1 MIHLRS
7 VGPKGKPEAS
17 AKGFPFNLPV
27 VRSLPDLEFRSP
39 VTFLVGENG
48 SGKST
53 LLEAIAAG
61 IGSIVVGGEDIQS
74 DPSLAHARALA
85 ARLRLV
91 WSKRTRKGFFLRA
104 EDVFNFVRRVNATA
118 RDLETIADG
127 FSETMSGDGLAR
139 ARGSVLAQRAQLARR
154 YGEDADAR
162 SHGETFLNLFQQ
174 RIVPGGLYLLDEPEA
189 ALSPLRQLSLLSLMK
204 ETVADDGQFLI
215 ATHSPLLMAF
225 PGAMILSFDETPVR
239 EVAYDDTEHVSL
251 TRAFLNDPA
260 SFLRR
265 L

>member
-7 VGPKGKPEAS
+7 IGRKPTSGRGDA
-17 AKGFPFNLPV
+17 FPFNLPV
-27 VRSLPDLEFRSP
+27 VRNLPDIELRSP
-39 VTFLVGENG
+39 VTFFVGENG

-53 LLEAIAAG
+53 LLEAIAAAV
-61 IGSIVVGGEDIQS
+61 GSIAVGGEDLQS
-74 DPSLAHARALA
+74 DPTLAHARALA
-85 ARLRLV
+85 GHLRLV

-118 RDLETIADG
+118 RDLEEIADG
-127 FSETMSGDGLAR
+127 FEGTMSGDGLER
-139 ARGSVLAQRAQLARR
+139 ARGSVLAQRAALARR
-154 YGEDADAR
+154 YGKDADTR
-162 SHGETFLNLFQQ
+162 SHGETFLNLFQE
-174 RIVPGGLYLLDEPEA
+174 RFVPGGLYLLDEPEA

-204 ETVADDGQFLI
+204 EMVARDGQFLV

-225 PGAMILSFDETPVR
+225 PGATILSFDATPVS

-251 TRAFLNDPA
+251 TRAFLNDPEA
-260 SFLRR
+260 FLRR